1 MPSFYKLQVIQ
12 PGNHDEEISFTREY
26 EAIYFKKG
34 VHNLKYSVNFKSNT
48 ILYLEEGA
56 YIYATMPNGKEKPI
70 IETDWCNMP
79 RYNALFHGENVN
91 NVQIMGKGMI
101 DLSKLNFH
109 ARLGICFDMS
119 TNVAIKNI
127 TLNNSPEWTVL
138 FTRSSNI
145 LVDKVLLFGYRQNS
159 DGICLTDS
167 KDCMISNCFARSG
180 DDLFEV
186 KSMYGDYDKLI
197 ENIQFINNNA
207 WPDKARGFGIIA
219 ESVRNINDV
228 TFKNCAIGFASATWM
243 DDLGSIV
250 VYSANDGLV
259 SNILFEDMEIYSS
272 SLYPIAVAPINESKA
287 TIKNVVFKNVK
298 IYDDKPIKVALN
310 DNGKIEQLIFDHCYR
325 NNALLT
331 TYKEYKFKTKNY
343 DERAIEIK

>member
-1 MPSFYKLQVIQ
+1 
-12 PGNHDEEISFTREY
+12 
-26 EAIYFKKG
+26 
-34 VHNLKYSVNFKSNT
+34 
-48 ILYLEEGA
+48 
-56 YIYATMPNGKEKPI
+56 
-70 IETDWCNMP
+70 
-79 RYNALFHGENVN
+79 
-91 NVQIMGKGMI
+91 
-101 DLSKLNFH
+101 
-109 ARLGICFDMS
+109 
-119 TNVAIKNI
+119 
-127 TLNNSPEWTVL
+127 
-138 FTRSSNI
+138 
-145 LVDKVLLFGYRQNS
+145 
-159 DGICLTDS
+159 
-167 KDCMISNCFARSG
+167 
-180 DDLFEV
+180 
-186 KSMYGDYDKLI
+186 
-197 ENIQFINNNA
+197 
-207 WPDKARGFGIIA
+207 
-219 ESVRNINDV
+219 
-228 TFKNCAIGFASATWM
+228 M